1 MTEIELI
8 DLKGDY
14 WKLILGAIQINNRNG
29 CTYAYWYVIDGPESL
44 TAPPYKYDAMLTPI
58 FTEWFA

>member
-14 WKLILGAIQINNRNG
+14 WKLILGTIQIGKRDG
-29 CTYAYWYVIDGPESL
+29 MTYCFWYVIDGPDAL
-44 TAPPYKYDAMLTPI
+44 TSHPYKYDMIQTPI
-58 FTEWFA
+58 FTEWF